1 MDVFTY
7 VTHQFAT
14 GNWEFFLLQFL
25 GPVFLM
31 LAGIHFFLKHRK
43 TKSQRDANWV
53 GILLSLTVIGA
64 LAGEGVDTTYL
75 LFVNMEGMIGL
86 ITSLTLISLYFRF
99 QYEVPAGAVL
109 KYLGM
114 PIGFI
119 ISTVSAIDL
128 IQIDY
133 KFVTSLSPA
142 VLGAIISALFV
153 DREFPK
159 VLVPRW
165 SRNFDVVVF
174 CLIILASTI
183 VTAKDPVWILAHPFA
198 WIVAIGCAGMVF
210 FFLNQERE
218 LETKLLEASLFG
230 LLICV
235 AISTLIYIS
244 VILSCSDCS
253 PTHNRNGGAVVLCHI
268 LFSLFLY
275 LVALQNSMVKGST
288 EKLVR
293 SNWHVAEGYVFI
305 IFIFFAPRSL
315 ISF

>member
-1 MDVFTY
+1 MDVINY
-7 VTHQFAT
+7 VMHQFAI
-14 GNWEFFLLQFL
+14 GNWEFFPFVFL
-25 GPVFLM
+25 GLWM

-43 TKSQRDANWV
+43 TKSRRDANWV
-53 GILLSLTVIGA
+53 GILLSLAVIGA
-64 LAGEGVDTTYL
+64 LAGEGVDTSFL
-75 LFVNMEGMIGL
+75 LFANMEGLIGL
-86 ITSLTLISLYFRF
+86 VTSLTLTSLYFRF
-99 QYEVPAGAVL
+99 QYELPAGSVL

-119 ISTVSAIDL
+119 ISTISAIDL
-128 IQIDY
+128 IQVDQ
-133 KFVTSLSPA
+133 KFVTSLTPA
-142 VLGAIISALFV
+142 VFGAIISALFV
-153 DREFPK
+153 DRELPR
-159 VLVPRW
+159 VLLPRW
-165 SRNFDVVVF
+165 SRNLDLVVF
-174 CLIILASTI
+174 CLIVLTSTI
-183 VTAKDPVWILAHPFA
+183 VTAENPVWILAHPYA
-198 WIVAIGCAGMVF
+198 WFVAIGCAGMVF

-244 VILSCSDCS
+244 VILTCSDCS
-253 PTHNRNGGAVVLCHI
+253 PTDDRKGGAVVLCHI

-305 IFIFFAPRSL
+305 LFIFFEPRSL